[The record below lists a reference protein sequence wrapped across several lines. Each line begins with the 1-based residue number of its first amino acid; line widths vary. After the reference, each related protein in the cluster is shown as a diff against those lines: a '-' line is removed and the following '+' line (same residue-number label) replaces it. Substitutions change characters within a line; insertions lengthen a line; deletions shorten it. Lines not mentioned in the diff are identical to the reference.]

1 MVQIRQILTL
11 QTIRS
16 GDLVRFFIY
25 LFVAFLPFQ
34 IKTLLFTPEYYPSG
48 FFNPYLSQY
57 VSITD
62 IFFVL
67 ACLSW
72 GIYLVFSKRESF
84 GLKNLNFT
92 LLLSVVLFL
101 AFYIFS
107 ILNSVDKVNSIVY
120 ILRFVEFFIIY
131 LFISS
136 GFIDIK
142 KLLYVFIF
150 PVCISAFIG
159 IIQYGFGHS
168 VGLHF
173 FGESIVSNSA
183 LGVAKINLF
192 SGDTLRAYGTFPHPN
207 VLAGYL
213 VFAMFF
219 TAYLFSRAKNEMKLI
234 LGFVLGIDFLA
245 FVLTFSRSA
254 FFALF
259 IGVVFYYMFSKEKI
273 PYKRIFLFILVIG
286 SLLVALNLNKALI
299 DRLFFFGTESFV
311 ERNTFFNVSTNM
323 IKDNYFGVGAGNFT
337 LGMQNYIPSKLE
349 PWQYQPVHNIFMLV
363 ANEIGIIGGVVF
375 FLMIVY
381 IILYLMQSLDSK
393 DFLSNRKFLAILLSL
408 GASVFVIGIFDH
420 YFISLYQGQ
429 ALLWIYLALVS
440 SRKFGL
446 NLTSL
451 R

>member
-1 MVQIRQILTL
+1 MELRQILTL

-16 GDLVRFFIY
+16 GDFVRFFIY

-34 IKTLLFTPEYYPSG
+34 IKTLLFTPEYYSSG

-57 VSITD
+57 ISIND
-62 IFFVL
+62 ILFVFV
-67 ACLSW
+67 CLSW
-72 GIYLVFSKRESF
+72 GIYLIFSKRKSF
-84 GLKNLNFT
+84 GFKNFNFT
-92 LLLSVVLFL
+92 LMLPVVLFL
-101 AFYIFS
+101 GFYILS
-107 ILNSVDKVNSIVY
+107 ISNSVDKVNSIVY

-131 LFISS
+131 LFVSS
-136 GFIDIK
+136 GFIDVK
-142 KLLYVFIF
+142 RFLYFFIF

-159 IIQYGFGHS
+159 ILQYGLGHS

-173 FGESIVSNSA
+173 LGESIVSSSTV
-183 LGVAKINLF
+183 GVAKINLF
-192 SGDTLRAYGTFPHPN
+192 SGDMLRAYGTFPHPN

-219 TAYLFSRAKNEMKLI
+219 TAYLFSKAKNEMKLI

-259 IGVVFYYMFSKEKI
+259 IGIFFYYMFSKEKV
-273 PYKRIFLFILVIG
+273 PYKKIFLFILVIG

-299 DRLFFFGTESFV
+299 DRLFFFGSESFV
-311 ERNTFFNVSTNM
+311 ERNMFFNVSTNM
-323 IKDNYFGVGAGNFT
+323 LKDNYFGVGAGDFT
-337 LGMQNYIPSKLE
+337 LVMQNYIPSKLE

-363 ANEIGIIGGVVF
+363 ANEIGIVGGVVF
-375 FLMIVY
+375 LLMSIYV
-381 IILYLMQSLDSK
+381 IFYLMQSLDSK
-393 DFLSNRKFLAILLSL
+393 DFLSNRKFLAILLAL
-408 GASVFVIGIFDH
+408 GSSIFVIGIFDH

-446 NLTSL
+446 NLTAL